1 MVVRILAGCRATTG
15 AVMSEDDLF
24 RQVVEHAADA
34 MYLVAPGGDIL
45 DVNRASCEML
55 GYRRQELLELS
66 ILDIIDGMSPERLT
80 EILQLIGPGT
90 PWTGEYFHIRK
101 DGSRVPVEVRVGAFM
116 SDQRK
121 LRVAFARDITKRQEA
136 EKSLRQ
142 SEERFAGIFRS
153 AMDAIIIMDSGGRI
167 ELFNEAAE
175 KVFGCSTS
183 EVTGQPLDRFLSPN
197 LRAAIAESLHAFASG
212 EETHRYLWHENG
224 LTAIRATKE
233 EFPVEATFSRF
244 TVSGEPLYT
253 IILRDVNEKTK
264 SEARISRLEQETSYL
279 REEIDSERP
288 FGDFV
293 GNSAAI
299 LSVFKAAETVAGTE
313 STVLITGETGTG
325 KELVARAIHSAS
337 TRSEKPLVKVNCAAL
352 PHGLIESELFGHE
365 KGAFTGAT
373 MRRLGRFELAD
384 AGTIFLD
391 EIGDMPVDVQVKLLR
406 VLQEGEFERVG
417 GTRTMKVNVRVVA
430 ATNRNLKQAVE
441 DGNFRA
447 DLFYRLDVFPI
458 HVPALR
464 ERPED
469 IPLLVRYFVAKFAAR
484 SGKTVETIPNS
495 AMNYL
500 LAYEWPG
507 NVRELENLVERAVIL
522 TRGTELEFGDWLQQ
536 SVAGPDAGQDLA
548 LDDVQKNHILR
559 VLKLAGGKVSGK
571 GGAAEL
577 LGLKP
582 TTLESRI
589 KKLGIQRTR

>member
-1 MVVRILAGCRATTG
+1 MTG
-15 AVMSEDDLF
+15 DDLF

-34 MYLVAPGGDIL
+34 LYLVAPGGDIL
-45 DVNRASCEML
+45 DVNQASCEML

-66 ILDIIDGMSPERLT
+66 ILEIIDGMTPERFT

-90 PWTGEYFHIRK
+90 PWTGEYLHIRK

-116 SDQRK
+116 SDERK
-121 LRVAFARDITKRQEA
+121 LRVAFARDITQRQEA
-136 EKSLRQ
+136 ERALRQ

-153 AMDAIIIMDSGGRI
+153 AMDAIIIMDSDGRVD
-167 ELFNEAAE
+167 LFNEAAE
-175 KVFGCSTS
+175 NIFRCPASDAI
-183 EVTGQPLDRFLSPN
+183 GQPLDRFLSPEF
-197 LRAAIAESLHAFASG
+197 RAAIAESLHAFASG
-212 EETHRYLWHENG
+212 EETHRYLWNEDG
-224 LTAIRATKE
+224 LMAIRATKE

-253 IILRDVNEKTK
+253 IILRDVDEKAK

-288 FGDFV
+288 FGEFV

-325 KELVARAIHSAS
+325 KELVARAIHNASAR
-337 TRSEKPLVKVNCAAL
+337 TEKPLVKVNCAAL

-373 MRRLGRFELAD
+373 TRRLGRFELAD

-391 EIGDMPVDVQVKLLR
+391 EIGDMPADVQVKLLR
-406 VLQEGEFERVG
+406 VLQAGEFERVG
-417 GTRTMKVNVRVVA
+417 GTRTIKVNVRVVA
-430 ATNRNLKQAVE
+430 ATNRNLQQAVE
-441 DGNFRA
+441 DGEFRA
-447 DLFYRLDVFPI
+447 DLFYRLHVFPI

-464 ERPED
+464 DRPED
-469 IPLLVRYFVAKFAAR
+469 IPLLVRYFIAKFAAR
-484 SGKTVETIPNS
+484 SGKTVETIPKS

-522 TRGTELEFGDWLQQ
+522 TQGTELEFGDWLQR

-548 LDDVQKNHILR
+548 LDEVQKNHILR
-559 VLKLAGGKVSGK
+559 VLKLAGGKVSGE

-582 TTLESRI
+582 TTLESRM

>member
-1 MVVRILAGCRATTG
+1 MTA
-15 AVMSEDDLF
+15 DDLF

-34 MYLVAPGGDIL
+34 LYLVAPGGDIL
-45 DVNRASCEML
+45 DVNQATCEML

-66 ILDIIDGMSPERLT
+66 ILDIIDGMTPERLS
-80 EILQLIGPGT
+80 EILQIVGPGT
-90 PWTGEYFHIRK
+90 PWTGEYSHIRK
-101 DGSRVPVEVRVGAFM
+101 DGSRVPVEVRVGAFT
-116 SDQRK
+116 SDKRK
-121 LRVAFARDITKRQEA
+121 LRVAFARDITERREA
-136 EKSLRQ
+136 ERALRQ

-153 AMDAIIIMDSGGRI
+153 AMDAIIIMDSDSHI
-167 ELFNEAAE
+167 DLFNEAAE
-175 KVFGCSTS
+175 KVFRCSAS
-183 EVTGQPLDRFLSPN
+183 DAIGQPLDRFLSPQ

-212 EETHRYLWHENG
+212 DETHRYLWHEDG
-224 LTAIRATKE
+224 LTAIRATEE

-244 TVSGEPLYT
+244 TVSGETLYT
-253 IILRDVNEKTK
+253 IILRDVDEKTR
-264 SEARISRLEQETSYL
+264 SQAQIRRLEQETLYL

-288 FGDFV
+288 FGEFV
-293 GNSAAI
+293 GSSAAI
-299 LSVFKAAETVAGTE
+299 LSVFKAAETVAGSE

-325 KELVARAIHSAS
+325 KELVARAVHDAS
-337 TRSEKPLVKVNCAAL
+337 VRSNKPLVKINCAAL

-384 AGTIFLD
+384 DGTIFLD
-391 EIGDMPVDVQVKLLR
+391 EIGDMPADVQVKLLR

-417 GTRTMKVNVRVVA
+417 GTRTIKVNVRVVA
-430 ATNRNLKQAVE
+430 ATNRNLQQAVE
-441 DGNFRA
+441 DGSFRA
-447 DLFYRLDVFPI
+447 DLFYRLHVFPI

-469 IPLLVRYFVAKFAAR
+469 IPLLVRYFVAKFATR

-522 TRGTELEFGDWLQQ
+522 TQGTELEFGDWLQR
-536 SVAGPDAGQDLA
+536 SVAGPGAGQQLA

-582 TTLESRI
+582 TTLESRM
-589 KKLGIQRTR
+589 KKLGIQRPQ